1 MIIQAIS
8 IKKTIGGNPLFEDLS
23 CQIEAG
29 EKIALVGINGT
40 GKSTFLQILTGR
52 EGVDSG
58 VISRKKGLK
67 IGTVEQELTV
77 SEATANHYLLHSAA
91 EIQDLKQ
98 QMSRYEAL
106 MTEPDTNLEKCL
118 ARYGEL
124 QHRFEEL
131 GGYVLEDRIA
141 AILQGLGI
149 PHRQEAR
156 LTELSGGERVKVAL
170 AKILAA
176 DADLL
181 LLDEPTNHL
190 DLNSIRWL
198 ENYLQNTKK
207 SVLVVSHDR
216 QFLDQVTTKTW
227 ELEEGALIE
236 YPGNYSR
243 FRVLKE
249 ARLAELTKNY
259 ELQQKEV
266 QRLKVMIRRFRQW
279 AHEGDNESFFK
290 KAKELERRLAKLTL
304 VKPPPPPKNRLQSLS
319 NGGKSG
325 KEVFIIQNLHQQ
337 YADQVLFKDSSF
349 AVYRG
354 DHLAIIGDNG
364 AGKSTLL
371 KLLLGEE
378 KPYGGTIKLGSS
390 LQIGYLPQQLQFA
403 DPDSRLLA
411 YAITLTG
418 NEEVARRQLAKSGFY
433 QSDVGK
439 RIKDLSG
446 GEKIRLALLKLFLE
460 KINVLIL
467 DEPTNHLD
475 SYAREEIEE
484 MLQDYQ
490 GTLLAVSH
498 DRYFL
503 QQHFQEALVID
514 QEQISRQP
522 LGQLID

>member
-1 MIIQAIS
+1 MIIQAIA
-8 IKKTIGGNPLFEDLS
+8 IKKTIGGNPLFEELA

-40 GKSTFLQILTGR
+40 GKSTFLQILTGS

-58 VISRKKGLK
+58 VISRQKGLR

-77 SEATANHYLLHSAA
+77 SEATVTHYLLHSAA
-91 EIQDLKQ
+91 TIQELKQ
-98 QMSRYEAL
+98 QMSHYEAL
-106 MTEPDTNLEKCL
+106 MAEADTDLEKCL
-118 ARYGEL
+118 IRYGEL
-124 QHRFEEL
+124 QQRFEEL
-131 GGYVLEDRIA
+131 GG
-141 AILQGLGI
+141 
-149 PHRQEAR
+149 AR

-170 AKILAA
+170 AKVLVA

-190 DLNSIRWL
+190 DLSSIRWL

-207 SVLVVSHDR
+207 AVLVVSHDR
-216 QFLDQVTTKTW
+216 HFLDQVTTKTW
-227 ELEEGALIE
+227 ELEEGALVE

-259 ELQQKEV
+259 ELQQKEA

-279 AHEGDNESFFK
+279 GHEGDNESFFK

-304 VKPPPPPKNRLQSLS
+304 VKPPAPPKNRLQGLA

-325 KEVFIIQNLHQQ
+325 KEVFIVRDLHQQ
-337 YADQVLFKDSSF
+337 YADQLLFKDSSF
-349 AVYRG
+349 AIYRG
-354 DHLAIIGDNG
+354 EHLAIIGDNG
-364 AGKSTLL
+364 TGKSTLL

-378 KPYGGTIKLGSS
+378 LPSGGTIKRGSS

-403 DPDSRLLA
+403 DPESRLLA
-411 YAITLTG
+411 YVQTLTG
-418 NEEVARRQLAKSGFY
+418 NEEAARRQLAKSGFY
-433 QSDVGK
+433 QSDVAK

-503 QQHFQEALVID
+503 QQHFQEALVIA
-514 QEQISRQP
+514 QQQITRQSLSP
-522 LGQLID
+522 LID

>member
-77 SEATANHYLLHSAA
+77 SEATVNHYLLHSAA

-118 ARYGEL
+118 TRYGEL

-290 KAKELERRLAKLTL
+290 K
-304 VKPPPPPKNRLQSLS
+304 PKNWNAAWR
-319 NGGKSG
+319 N
-325 KEVFIIQNLHQQ
+325 
-337 YADQVLFKDSSF
+337 
-349 AVYRG
+349 
-354 DHLAIIGDNG
+354 
-364 AGKSTLL
+364 
-371 KLLLGEE
+371 
-378 KPYGGTIKLGSS
+378 
-390 LQIGYLPQQLQFA
+390 
-403 DPDSRLLA
+403 
-411 YAITLTG
+411 
-418 NEEVARRQLAKSGFY
+418 
-433 QSDVGK
+433 
-439 RIKDLSG
+439 
-446 GEKIRLALLKLFLE
+446 
-460 KINVLIL
+460 
-467 DEPTNHLD
+467 
-475 SYAREEIEE
+475 
-484 MLQDYQ
+484 
-490 GTLLAVSH
+490 
-498 DRYFL
+498 
-503 QQHFQEALVID
+503 
-514 QEQISRQP
+514 
-522 LGQLID
+522 

>member
-1 MIIQAIS
+1 
-8 IKKTIGGNPLFEDLS
+8 
-23 CQIEAG
+23 
-29 EKIALVGINGT
+29 
-40 GKSTFLQILTGR
+40 
-52 EGVDSG
+52 
-58 VISRKKGLK
+58 
-67 IGTVEQELTV
+67 
-77 SEATANHYLLHSAA
+77 
-91 EIQDLKQ
+91 
-98 QMSRYEAL
+98 
-106 MTEPDTNLEKCL
+106 
-118 ARYGEL
+118 
-124 QHRFEEL
+124 
-131 GGYVLEDRIA
+131 
-141 AILQGLGI
+141 
-149 PHRQEAR
+149 
-156 LTELSGGERVKVAL
+156 
-170 AKILAA
+170 
-176 DADLL
+176 
-181 LLDEPTNHL
+181 
-190 DLNSIRWL
+190 
-198 ENYLQNTKK
+198 
-207 SVLVVSHDR
+207 
-216 QFLDQVTTKTW
+216 
-227 ELEEGALIE
+227 
-236 YPGNYSR
+236 
-243 FRVLKE
+243 
-249 ARLAELTKNY
+249 
-259 ELQQKEV
+259 
-266 QRLKVMIRRFRQW
+266 MIRRFRQW

-290 KAKELERRLAKLTL
+290 KPKNWNAAWRNWHSSNRHL
-304 VKPPPPPKNRLQSLS
+304 PKNRLQSLS

-446 GEKIRLALLKLFLE
+446 GEKSVWRCWNSFR

>member
-67 IGTVEQELTV
+67 DRDGRTRTYSFRSDRQPLGRR
-77 SEATANHYLLHSAA
+77 SAA

-98 QMSRYEAL
+98 QMSRYAAL
-106 MTEPDTNLEKCL
+106 TTEPDTNLEKCL

-131 GGYVLEDRIA
+131 GGYVLVGRIA

-198 ENYLQNTKK
+198 ENYLNTKK
-207 SVLVVSHDR
+207 SVLVVSDDR

-227 ELEEGALIE
+227 ELEDGALIE

-279 AHEGDNESFFK
+279 AHEGDNESFLLK
-290 KAKELERRLAKLTL
+290 SQRTGTPPGETDTRQTATSPEKSAAKL
-304 VKPPPPPKNRLQSLS
+304 V
-319 NGGKSG
+319 
-325 KEVFIIQNLHQQ
+325 
-337 YADQVLFKDSSF
+337 
-349 AVYRG
+349 
-354 DHLAIIGDNG
+354 
-364 AGKSTLL
+364 
-371 KLLLGEE
+371 
-378 KPYGGTIKLGSS
+378 
-390 LQIGYLPQQLQFA
+390 
-403 DPDSRLLA
+403 
-411 YAITLTG
+411 
-418 NEEVARRQLAKSGFY
+418 
-433 QSDVGK
+433 
-439 RIKDLSG
+439 
-446 GEKIRLALLKLFLE
+446 
-460 KINVLIL
+460 
-467 DEPTNHLD
+467 
-475 SYAREEIEE
+475 
-484 MLQDYQ
+484 
-490 GTLLAVSH
+490 
-498 DRYFL
+498 
-503 QQHFQEALVID
+503 
-514 QEQISRQP
+514 
-522 LGQLID
+522 